1 MASFE
6 EMYDQL
12 YRSDIRLSTAYG
24 KNCKIDFYDFLQ
36 KEEGTGATTKYFN
49 GKAKIFTTALL
60 LGFFHNRKSDE
71 SPTDQFTRLKQIS
84 DIYHAGIIKMIFI
97 AIARKPENSG
107 KSPDEVFLEMCKY
120 ADGGIEILQ
129 DDYNSNNELNM
140 DKINSEVEKKIEEM
154 VNEIMSVNANST
166 ESDQ

>member
-1 MASFE
+1 MISFE
-6 EMYDQL
+6 EMYEEL
-12 YRSDIRLSTAYG
+12 YRSDKRLSTAYG
-24 KNCKIDFYDFLQ
+24 NNCKIDFYAFLQ
-36 KEEGTGATTKYFN
+36 NEDETGSTRKYFN

-107 KSPDEVFLEMCKY
+107 KDPDQVFLEMCKY

-129 DDYNSNNELNM
+129 DDYNNNQELNM
-140 DKINSEVEKKIEEM
+140 DTINFEVEKKIEEM
-154 VNEIMSVNANST
+154 ANEIISGNSNSS